1 MRWRNAFSPR
11 KVLNALK
18 IEGGTLAI
26 AARHGFPDRMPQF
39 LGGLGD
45 ELLLTCVAREL
56 KKRQAGLKI
65 WQVSAAAE
73 LLAGNPDYHRVFSMR
88 DWELR
93 YSNLLNRRRVKLRYS
108 EMTEEGERETP
119 VNRHIL
125 AELCARAGIA
135 GEIELRPWYVQTGE
149 ERTRGRVAARQAA
162 VHSGGAA
169 SHPNVMNNKLWY
181 HERYQE
187 VVDRLRET
195 DPGLTLVQLG
205 ALADPPLRG
214 VLDLRGRTG
223 LRESAAVL
231 SESEWFLGTSG
242 LLSHLARAVE
252 CRSVVVYGGR
262 EHAWQTGYPC
272 NENLETSLPCAP
284 CWRWNRCERGRECM
298 RLIGVERVLAAVESL
313 QARKS
318 LPLEVQMATV

>member
-1 MRWRNAFSPR
+1 MRWRNVFSPR
-11 KVLNALK
+11 KVVNALR
-18 IEGGTLAI
+18 IEGATLAI
-26 AARHGFPDRMPQF
+26 VARHGLPDRMPQF

-56 KKRQAGLKI
+56 KKRAAGARI

-73 LLAGNPDYHRVFSMR
+73 LLEGNPDYHRVFSMG

-93 YSNLLNRRRVKLRYS
+93 YSNLLNGRRLKVRYS
-108 EMTEEGERETP
+108 EMPEEGERETP
-119 VNRHIL
+119 VSRHIL

-135 GEIELRPWYVQTGE
+135 GEIELRPWFVQSGQ
-149 ERTRGRVAARQAA
+149 ERARGRVAARQAA

-169 SHPNVMNNKLWY
+169 SHPNVMINKLWF
-181 HERYQE
+181 HERFQD

-205 ALADPPLRG
+205 VPADPPLRG
-214 VLDLRGRTG
+214 VLDLRGRTR

-272 NENLETSLPCAP
+272 NENLETCLPCAP
-284 CWRWNRCERGRECM
+284 CWRWNRCERARECM
-298 RLIGVERVLAAVESL
+298 RLIGVERVLGAVEKL
-313 QARKS
+313 QARKGV
-318 LPLEVQMATV
+318 PLEVQMATV

>member
-1 MRWRNAFSPR
+1 
-11 KVLNALK
+11 
-18 IEGGTLAI
+18 
-26 AARHGFPDRMPQF
+26 MP
-39 LGGLGD
+39 
-45 ELLLTCVAREL
+45 
-56 KKRQAGLKI
+56 
-65 WQVSAAAE
+65 
-73 LLAGNPDYHRVFSMR
+73 
-88 DWELR
+88 
-93 YSNLLNRRRVKLRYS
+93 
-108 EMTEEGERETP
+108 EEGECETP
-119 VNRHIL
+119 VSRHIL

-162 VHSGGAA
+162 LNSGGAA
-169 SHPNVMNNKLWY
+169 SYPNVMNNKLWF
-181 HERYQE
+181 HERFQE

-205 ALADPPLRG
+205 VAADPPLRG
-214 VLDLRGRTG
+214 VLDLRGRTN

-272 NENLETSLPCAP
+272 NENLETRLPCAP
-284 CWRWNRCERGRECM
+284 CWRWNRCERERECM
-298 RLIGVERVLAAVESL
+298 RLIGVAEVLAAVARL
-313 QARKS
+313 RARKGV
-318 LPLEVQMATV
+318 PLEVQRATV